1 MSDLTTAWHHN
12 SGGPARVWY
21 QSFVDPQKQPQ
32 YIDRLPDCLTAYA
45 EPSVSFEV
53 HGVSPPDRYL
63 SALSE
68 FRCADQAIRHATQAE
83 QQGYD
88 AFVIGHFQEP
98 GLVECRSAVEI
109 PVVGLVTI
117 NPAFIP
123 WHRDQIARLGLG
135 QRAVGV
141 RAIDTQ
147 VASYTQAFEDDHV
160 DQQVKDEFC
169 QQALPLVEAGA
180 EVIIPSGGL
189 PMLLLAREPNVT
201 VGGATVPNGIA
212 VVTAMTE
219 VALKLRRLTGVA
231 ASRQGTSAKAPP
243 EAIQEFLATR

>member
-1 MSDLTTAWHHN
+1 MAEAWLIE
-12 SGGPARVWY
+12 
-21 QSFVDPQKQPQ
+21 PQEQPQ

-68 FRCADQAIRHATQAE
+68 FRCADQAIRHAIQAE

-88 AFVIGHFQEP
+88 AFLIAHFQEL

-117 NPAFIP
+117 NPALIP
-123 WHRDQIARLGLG
+123 RHRDQIAHLGLG

-147 VASYTQAFEDDHV
+147 VASCTQAFEDDHG
-160 DQQVKDEFC
+160 DLQVNDEFC
-169 QQALPLVEAGA
+169 RQGSPWLKR
-180 EVIIPSGGL
+180 GL
-189 PMLLLAREPNVT
+189 
-201 VGGATVPNGIA
+201 
-212 VVTAMTE
+212 
-219 VALKLRRLTGVA
+219 KSS
-231 ASRQGTSAKAPP
+231 SRQVVCRCCCSRASPTSR
-243 EAIQEFLATR
+243 LAESLCSTASPWSRP